1 MANQFDFHGCSKIY
15 SILNY
20 RESKLMFD
28 MSEEV
33 CRRLYLSNTPT
44 PNATQMARALKWMG
58 SLHSVHGNAILG
70 GKRRY

>member
-1 MANQFDFHGCSKIY
+1 
-15 SILNY
+15 
-20 RESKLMFD
+20 MFD